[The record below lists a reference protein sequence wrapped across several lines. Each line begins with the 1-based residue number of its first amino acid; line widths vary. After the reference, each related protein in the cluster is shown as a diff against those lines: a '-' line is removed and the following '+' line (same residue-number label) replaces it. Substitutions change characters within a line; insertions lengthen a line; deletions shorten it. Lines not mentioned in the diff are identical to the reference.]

1 MIQQVLEAP
10 ESRSFG
16 SSSRSDIF
24 LLIKE
29 MLAYILCT
37 ALAIYIA
44 HLFPFI
50 ILDRFLDKVAEHP
63 HKKFIVYEES
73 SYTYSQA
80 DRESNKVARALLT
93 HAHLKQG
100 DTVALFLGNEP
111 WFVWMWLALSK
122 LGCTA
127 SFLNVNI
134 RSKSLLHCFS
144 CCEAKVLIAGADL
157 QGAIEEVLPTL
168 KQQGILVFILRE
180 HCHVDGI
187 ESFSDKIQ
195 MESDEP
201 LSRQLRASINIKS
214 PAVKGLYLN
223 LNN

>member
-37 ALAIYIA
+37 ALAVLPILIYFRNPYF
-44 HLFPFI
+44 LKDLTYTFI
-50 ILDRFLDKVAEHP
+50 SIYVGIRLSRIEKKFYSILDRFLDKVAEHP

-144 CCEAKVLIAGADL
+144 CCEAKVLIAGAGKL
-157 QGAIEEVLPTL
+157 RKYCSKLLGFVLMKLTL
-168 KQQGILVFILRE
+168 NVRISFVF
-180 HCHVDGI
+180 
-187 ESFSDKIQ
+187 
-195 MESDEP
+195 
-201 LSRQLRASINIKS
+201 
-214 PAVKGLYLN
+214 
-223 LNN
+223 